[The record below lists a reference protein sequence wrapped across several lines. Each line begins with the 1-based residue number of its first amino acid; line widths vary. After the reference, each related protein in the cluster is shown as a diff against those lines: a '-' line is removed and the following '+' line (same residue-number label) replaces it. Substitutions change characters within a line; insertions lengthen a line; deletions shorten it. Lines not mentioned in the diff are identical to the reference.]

1 VDAKVNLD
9 SNALYRHADLNELRD
24 VHEEDPLEVEA
35 SEHGLN
41 YVKLDGNVGCMVNGA
56 GLAMGTMDII
66 KLAGGE
72 PANFL
77 DVGGGANAET
87 VEAGF
92 RIILKDPNV
101 KAILVNIFGGIV
113 RCDRVATGVV
123 EAARKVE
130 INVPLIVRLQGTNAE
145 EGMDILRNSG
155 LEIESAI
162 LLKEAAEKVTRA
174 LESGA
179 AVKA

>member
-1 VDAKVNLD
+1 MA
-9 SNALYRHADLNELRD
+9 
-24 VHEEDPLEVEA
+24 
-35 SEHGLN
+35 
-41 YVKLDGNVGCMVNGA
+41 
-56 GLAMGTMDII
+56 TMDVI

-77 DVGGGANAET
+77 DVGGSANAET

-123 EAARKVE
+123 EAAKKVD
-130 INVPLIVRLQGTNAE
+130 IKVPLIVRLQGTNAE
-145 EGMDILRNSG
+145 EGQQILKQSG
-155 LEIESAI
+155 LEIETAI

-174 LESGA
+174 LASNV
-179 AVKA
+179 AV